1 MEHVYDMWNIA
12 LNRKHIIQVKFRL
25 KIAKVGVSL
34 GLVWSP
40 KPTLAQSSSMQAG
53 EDPLPTTSSSLKEDQ
68 LLKQKEPNLLTQVQ
82 TTM

>member
-53 EDPLPTTSSSLKEDQ
+53 GYNVSLLIQ
-68 LLKQKEPNLLTQVQ
+68 WSYMWIN
-82 TTM
+82 MI